1 MDKVQAIRINT
12 TEQWRR
18 LKDRTD
24 NLRIDEEGL
33 SIQKEFHYEL
43 RDEILVELK
52 DMRDLVLDECGNLYI
67 VDGARPGIYKYN
79 IPSSTTTEI
88 VSCDGRLPLVP
99 DAPTGIA
106 IDRDS
111 IYIADSPANSAPSVI
126 AYSRTNLQLKW
137 VKALTEFN
145 TIRDIT
151 TGPDGTLYVLSER
164 AVLVLNRGGEM
175 VKTLTPPSPHSM
187 KDPSDIAVSPGG
199 RLYVLDR
206 KTEDNKLYLIIHTFG
221 PAGEYQPIRV
231 STNFED
237 DIIPSGLSIN
247 SDGCIFVGIKEATE
261 EFVTIYRVDFR
272 KTPVLVPLWFYRDNT
287 RRILNDTED
296 NIYII
301 NGSGDKISFLQYM
314 EVVKRDSEGKFQA
327 SFTSNTIDSHKT
339 GNAWHRFRIQG
350 NFPEGTR
357 VKFYY
362 YISDSREDNPD
373 GNWIDGLPSDA
384 SAQGRDKREGLF
396 IEENKGRYLWF
407 RIVLSGTKDRA
418 PRVNSLSL
426 FFPRY
431 AYMDM
436 LPALFREDPAGAEF
450 LERFLSIFESFFYE
464 TDYEI
469 AHLSRYMDALGAPQE
484 FLDWLG
490 RWLSMNLYEVLTNE
504 QKRSLLIKLPELYRM
519 RGTRRGIEEIVEIFT
534 GKRPFVVENIFLNA
548 PEKSR
553 LKKDNG
559 WCKKQEDAIFA
570 PSSRTSRTCDGEEID
585 IVEKLYGSDPF
596 SFCVLLKEG
605 IPLPVMSAL
614 RDILDEFRP
623 AHTRAGVRALEPWFY
638 LDGHTYLSVNTVLN
652 RGRFVLEESRL
663 GRDST
668 LTDMEECAQVGRKS
682 RTEID
687 FNII

>member
-1 MDKVQAIRINT
+1 
-12 TEQWRR
+12 
-18 LKDRTD
+18 
-24 NLRIDEEGL
+24 
-33 SIQKEFHYEL
+33 
-43 RDEILVELK
+43 
-52 DMRDLVLDECGNLYI
+52 
-67 VDGARPGIYKYN
+67 
-79 IPSSTTTEI
+79 
-88 VSCDGRLPLVP
+88 
-99 DAPTGIA
+99 
-106 IDRDS
+106 
-111 IYIADSPANSAPSVI
+111 
-126 AYSRTNLQLKW
+126 QLKW
-137 VKALTEFN
+137 VKKLSGVSS
-145 TIRDIT
+145 IRDIT
-151 TGPDGTLYVLSER
+151 TGPDGMLYVLTER
-164 AVLVLNRGGEM
+164 TVLVLNRGGEM

-187 KDPSDIAVSPGG
+187 KDPSDIAVS
-199 RLYVLDR
+199 RDNKLYVLDR
-206 KTEDNKLYLIIHTFG
+206 DLTDDGGRLWLVIHAFEPSGNYRKIRVLTGFKKEDN
-221 PAGEYQPIRV
+221 V
-231 STNFED
+231 
-237 DIIPSGLSIN
+237 IPSGLSL
-247 SDGCIFVGIKEATE
+247 SMDGNLFIGVIKAPDDFITL
-261 EFVTIYRVDFR
+261 YRVSFL
-272 KTPVLVPLWFYRDNT
+272 KTPVLVQLWIFRDIV
-287 RRILNDTED
+287 RRLINDVKD
-296 NIYII
+296 NIFII
-301 NGSGDKISFLQYM
+301 NGSGDKLSLLEYI

-327 SFTSNTIDSHKT
+327 SFTSNTIDSHKA
-339 GNAWHRFRIQG
+339 GNAWHRFRIDG
-350 NFPEGTR
+350 TFPEGAR

-373 GNWIDGLPSDA
+373 GNWIDALSSDA

-396 IEENKGRYLWF
+396 ISKNKGRYLWF

-464 TDYEI
+464 TDHEI

-534 GKRPFVVENIFLNA
+534 GKRPFVVENIFLNT
-548 PEKSR
+548 PEKSK
-553 LKKDNG
+553 LKKAKG
-559 WCKKQEDAIFA
+559 WCKKQEDTIFA

-614 RDILDEFRP
+614 RDVLEEFRP

-638 LDGHTYLSVNTVLN
+638 LDGHTYLGVNTMLN
-652 RGRFVLEESRL
+652 RGYLVLEESQL